1 MIFRKFPFFKDSM
14 RITIIITLL
23 TLVAI
28 VASSP
33 TSDSSATA
41 EHVKEIENLRDL
53 INPESSKKGKKPRK
67 YKCIVIEEGDDD
79 EIIAQRLSQNDEN
92 KMNKNKFVFIEADEE
107 RRDMVVT
114 ATESPAISVAAI
126 PASRNSL
133 RFQQQQ
139 YQPQPQQYQQQQP
152 QQQQQSSFLQS
163 PNGFEKI
170 SEEEAAVEY
179 PQIQQR
185 QQYQQQ
191 VVTLP
196 PPPPQQP
203 PQSFQQQSS
212 SHSRPPLKQIHLP
225 KAHTFAAS
233 RNNFPA
239 AQIQTTLP
247 PEIAN
252 APRDAQNRPLILA
265 PEHCDQIKKYANMYG
280 VSDVK
285 AWVHNNCSFAQ
296 TYLPTASCEEIDILV
311 ASCYRNQLQ

>member
-1 MIFRKFPFFKDSM
+1 LRDSM
-14 RITIIITLL
+14 RITIIIALS

-79 EIIAQRLSQNDEN
+79 EIIAQRLSKNDEN

-107 RRDMVVT
+107 RKDMVIT

-126 PASRNSL
+126 PASKNSL
-133 RFQQQQ
+133 RYQQQQQQ
-139 YQPQPQQYQQQQP
+139 YQPQQYQQQQQQP
-152 QQQQQSSFLQS
+152 QQQQLQQSSFLQS

-170 SEEEAAVEY
+170 SEEEAAIEY

-185 QQYQQQ
+185 QQQYQQQ

-203 PQSFQQQSS
+203 SFQQQQSS

-225 KAHTFAAS
+225 KAHTFAAAAAA

-265 PEHCDQIKKYANMYG
+265 PEHCEQIKKYANMYG

-311 ASCYRNQLQ
+311 ASCYRFQQQ

>member
-1 MIFRKFPFFKDSM
+1 DSM
-14 RITIIITLL
+14 RITIIIALS

-92 KMNKNKFVFIEADEE
+92 KMNKNKF
-107 RRDMVVT
+107 
-114 ATESPAISVAAI
+114 
-126 PASRNSL
+126 
-133 RFQQQQ
+133 
-139 YQPQPQQYQQQQP
+139 
-152 QQQQQSSFLQS
+152 S

-170 SEEEAAVEY
+170 SEEEAAIDY

-185 QQYQQQ
+185 QQQYQHQQ

-203 PQSFQQQSS
+203 SFQQQQSSS

-225 KAHTFAAS
+225 KAHTFAAA

-311 ASCYRNQLQ
+311 ASCYRNQQQ